1 MSESYGTSYG
11 GFPLY
16 KATRKLY
23 RCRRCGG
30 EFVTDTNHFEPIY
43 ICKAPHVVQKNCR
56 MHGAVSD
63 CRELDY
69 DVLIRKLDE

>member
-1 MSESYGTSYG
+1 M
-11 GFPLY
+11 Y
-16 KATRKLY
+16 KATPKLY

-43 ICKAPHVVQKNCR
+43 ICRSQIQRNCR

-69 DVLIRKLDE
+69 DVLIRKLDDD